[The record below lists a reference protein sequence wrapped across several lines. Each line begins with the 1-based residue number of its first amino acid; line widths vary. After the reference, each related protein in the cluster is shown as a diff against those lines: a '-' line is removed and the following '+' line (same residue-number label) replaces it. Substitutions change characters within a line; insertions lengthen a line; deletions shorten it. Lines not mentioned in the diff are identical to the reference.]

1 MSVAILLS
9 ARRRPRPRLAL
20 LLLTLLLIAA
30 SLVHLGLGARWIAPQ
45 TVLRALLEYDPR
57 NFEQRIIIDLRLVR
71 LAAALLT
78 GAALGVAGLL
88 LQTVIRNPLGEPHI
102 LGLNA
107 GASLAV
113 VATSALGLS
122 FGAFPAGRPLTAACG
137 AGLLFGGV
145 MALASAGRGGA
156 TPLRIT
162 LCGVALS
169 GFASAVTAAIL
180 ILDEQTL
187 LAMRTW
193 LAGDL
198 AGMNWSTLQTALVPA
213 LIGLGVALLIAP
225 RLNVLA
231 LGDKVAL
238 GLGVNL
244 VQTRLLGLLA
254 IALLCGAAVAVAVA
268 GPIGFV
274 GLVVPHVVRRLVT
287 EDIRLALPLAA
298 PVGALALVLAD
309 IAARTLVA
317 PQELATG
324 AMTALVGAPLFIF
337 IAARFFK

>member
-1 MSVAILLS
+1 MSASALLLQ
-9 ARRRPRPRLAL
+9 RRQSRPRLAL
-20 LLLTLLLIAA
+20 VLLSLLLLGG

-45 TVLRALLEYDPR
+45 TVLQALFHYDPR
-57 NFEQRIIIDLRLVR
+57 NFDHRIIVDLRLVR

-78 GAALGVAGLL
+78 GAAL
-88 LQTVIRNPLGEPHI
+88 
-102 LGLNA
+102 
-107 GASLAV
+107 
-113 VATSALGLS
+113 
-122 FGAFPAGRPLTAACG
+122 
-137 AGLLFGGV
+137 LFGGV
-145 MALASAGRGGA
+145 MLLSSSGRGGV

-169 GFASAVTAAIL
+169 AFASAVTAAIL

-198 AGMNWSTLQTALVPA
+198 AGLNWQTLRAALLPA
-213 LIGLGVALLIAP
+213 LAGLTIALIIAP

-238 GLGVNL
+238 GLGVKI
-244 VQTRLLGLLA
+244 VQTRLLGLAA
-254 IALLCGAAVAVAVA
+254 IALLCGSVVAVT

-274 GLVVPHVVRRLVT
+274 GLVVPHAVRRLIS

-298 PVGALALVLAD
+298 PVGALVLLLAD
-309 IAARTLVA
+309 IAARTLAA

-324 AMTALVGAPLFIF
+324 AMTALVGAPVFIV

>member
-57 NFEQRIIIDLRLVR
+57 NFEQRIIVDLRLVR

-145 MALASAGRGGA
+145 MALASAGGGA

-187 LAMRTW
+187 LAMRTGW
-193 LAGDL
+193 
-198 AGMNWSTLQTALVPA
+198 PA
-213 LIGLGVALLIAP
+213 TWP
-225 RLNVLA
+225 
-231 LGDKVAL
+231 D
-238 GLGVNL
+238 
-244 VQTRLLGLLA
+244 
-254 IALLCGAAVAVAVA
+254 
-268 GPIGFV
+268 
-274 GLVVPHVVRRLVT
+274 
-287 EDIRLALPLAA
+287 
-298 PVGALALVLAD
+298 
-309 IAARTLVA
+309 
-317 PQELATG
+317 
-324 AMTALVGAPLFIF
+324 
-337 IAARFFK
+337 

>member
-45 TVLRALLEYDPR
+45 TVLQALLEYDPR

-122 FGAFPAGRPLTAACG
+122 LGAFPVGRPLTAACG

-156 TPLRIT
+156 TPL
-162 LCGVALS
+162 
-169 GFASAVTAAIL
+169 
-180 ILDEQTL
+180 
-187 LAMRTW
+187 
-193 LAGDL
+193 
-198 AGMNWSTLQTALVPA
+198 P
-213 LIGLGVALLIAP
+213 
-225 RLNVLA
+225 
-231 LGDKVAL
+231 
-238 GLGVNL
+238 
-244 VQTRLLGLLA
+244 
-254 IALLCGAAVAVAVA
+254 GAAGRRRCASRC
-268 GPIGFV
+268 PEWRCQ
-274 GLVVPHVVRRLVT
+274 GLRR
-287 EDIRLALPLAA
+287 R
-298 PVGALALVLAD
+298 
-309 IAARTLVA
+309 
-317 PQELATG
+317 
-324 AMTALVGAPLFIF
+324 
-337 IAARFFK
+337 

>member
-1 MSVAILLS
+1 MSASALLLP
-9 ARRRPRPRLAL
+9 RRQSRPRLAL
-20 LLLTLLLIAA
+20 VLLSLLLLGG

-45 TVLRALLEYDPR
+45 TVLQALLHYDPR
-57 NFEQRIIIDLRLVR
+57 NFDHRIIVDLRLVR

-78 GAALGVAGLL
+78 GAAL
-88 LQTVIRNPLGEPHI
+88 
-102 LGLNA
+102 
-107 GASLAV
+107 
-113 VATSALGLS
+113 
-122 FGAFPAGRPLTAACG
+122 
-137 AGLLFGGV
+137 LFGGV
-145 MALASAGRGGA
+145 MLLSSSGRGGV

-169 GFASAVTAAIL
+169 AFASAVTAAIL

-198 AGMNWSTLQTALVPA
+198 AGLNWQTLRAALLPALAGVTIALV
-213 LIGLGVALLIAP
+213 IAP

-238 GLGVNL
+238 GLGVKI
-244 VQTRLLGLLA
+244 VQTRLLGLTA
-254 IALLCGAAVAVAVA
+254 IALLCGSAVAVA

-274 GLVVPHVVRRLVT
+274 GLVVPHAVRRLIS

-298 PVGALALVLAD
+298 PVGALVLLLAD

-324 AMTALVGAPLFIF
+324 AMTALVGAPVFIF

>member
-1 MSVAILLS
+1 MS
-9 ARRRPRPRLAL
+9 ARALAL
-20 LLLTLLLIAA
+20 HRRRSRPKLALVLLTLLLLAG
-30 SLVHLGLGARWIAPQ
+30 SVVHLGLGARWVAPQ
-45 TVLRALLEYDPR
+45 TVLQALLDYDPR
-57 NFEQRIIIDLRLVR
+57 NFEHRIVVDLRLVR

-122 FGAFPAGRPLTAACG
+122 GIVAARPLIAACG

-145 MALASAGRGGA
+145 MLLSSAGRGGT

-169 GFASAVTAAIL
+169 AFASAVTAAIL

-198 AGMNWSTLQTALVPA
+198 AGQNWQTLRSAAAPA
-213 LIGLGVALLIAP
+213 LAGGLTALLIAP

-231 LGDKVAL
+231 LGDKVAM
-238 GLGVNL
+238 GLGVKIA
-244 VQTRLLGLLA
+244 QTRLLGLAA
-254 IALLCGAAVAVAVA
+254 IALLCGSAVAVA

-274 GLVVPHVVRRLVT
+274 GLVVPHVVRRLVS

-298 PVGALALVLAD
+298 PVGALVLVLAD

>member
-45 TVLRALLEYDPR
+45 TVLQALLEYDPR

-162 LCGVALS
+162 LYGVALS

-198 AGMNWSTLQTALVPA
+198 AGLNWSTLQTALVPA

-254 IALLCGAAVAVAVA
+254 IALLCGAAVAVA
-268 GPIGFV
+268 GPIG
-274 GLVVPHVVRRLVT
+274 
-287 EDIRLALPLAA
+287 
-298 PVGALALVLAD
+298 
-309 IAARTLVA
+309 
-317 PQELATG
+317 
-324 AMTALVGAPLFIF
+324 
-337 IAARFFK
+337 

>member
-1 MSVAILLS
+1 MSVTILLS
-9 ARRRPRPRLAL
+9 ARRRARPRLAL
-20 LLLTLLLIAA
+20 LLLTLLLIAG

-45 TVLRALLEYDPR
+45 TVLQALLEYNPR
-57 NFEQRIIIDLRLVR
+57 NFEQRIIVELRLVR

-122 FGAFPAGRPLTAACG
+122 LGAFPAARPLTAACG
-137 AGLLFGGV
+137 AALLFGGV

-169 GFASAVTAAIL
+169 AFASAVTSAIL

-198 AGMNWSTLQTALVPA
+198 AGLNWSTLRTALVPA
-213 LIGLGVALLIAP
+213 LIGLGVALFLAP

-254 IALLCGAAVAVAVA
+254 IALLCGVAVAVA

-298 PVGALALVLAD
+298 PVGALVLLLAD

>member
-1 MSVAILLS
+1 MSAAVLYAT
-9 ARRRPRPRLAL
+9 RRRTRPRLAM
-20 LLLTLLLIAA
+20 LLLTLMLIAG
-30 SLVHLGLGARWIAPQ
+30 SLIHLGLGARWIAPQ
-45 TVLRALLEYDPR
+45 TVLQALIEYDPR
-57 NFEQRIIIDLRLVR
+57 NFDHRIIVDLRLVR

-78 GAALGVAGLL
+78 GAALGVAGVL

-122 FGAFPAGRPLTAACG
+122 VGDFPAARPLTAACG
-137 AGLLFGGV
+137 AALLFGGV

-162 LCGVALS
+162 LCGVAIS
-169 GFASAVTAAIL
+169 AFASAVTAAIL

-198 AGMNWSTLQTALVPA
+198 AGLNWATLQAALVPA
-213 LIGLGVALLIAP
+213 LSGMGLALLLAP

-244 VQTRLLGLLA
+244 VQTRLLGLAA
-254 IALLCGAAVAVAVA
+254 IALLCGAAVAVA

-274 GLVVPHVVRRLVT
+274 GLVVPHVVRCLIT
-287 EDIRLALPLAA
+287 QDIRLALPLAA
-298 PVGALALVLAD
+298 PVGALVLVLAD
-309 IAARTLVA
+309 IAARTIVA

>member
-57 NFEQRIIIDLRLVR
+57 NFEQRIIVDLRLVR

-78 GAALGVAGLL
+78 GVAGLL

-198 AGMNWSTLQTALVPA
+198 AGLNWSTLQTALVPA

-254 IALLCGAAVAVAVA
+254 IALLCGAAVAVA

-274 GLVVPHVVRRLVT
+274 GLVVPHMVRRLVT